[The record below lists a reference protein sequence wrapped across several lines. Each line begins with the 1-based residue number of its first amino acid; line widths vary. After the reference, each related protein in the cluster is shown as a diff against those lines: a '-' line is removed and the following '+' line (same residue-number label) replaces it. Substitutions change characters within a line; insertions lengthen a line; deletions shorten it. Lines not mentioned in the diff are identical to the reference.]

1 MEAWFL
7 TQSTGKSTQT
17 CITGSHESQE
27 KVGYDCN
34 NTGKE
39 ADKYRGSKV
48 RKLNHLLFIPS
59 KQGRSTSLDIY
70 INFIQQFSDAGWRT
84 FGEGGKKF
92 NLWIALRKRTM
103 CQKCQGLHLIFST
116 ELGFNCIYHTL
127 LGPQTLEESF
137 QRFKEILTEDFNNEQ
152 DPQSN
157 PQRIAQLASLSLWK

>member
-1 MEAWFL
+1 MEAYSL

-39 ADKYRGSKV
+39 ADRYRGSKV

-59 KQGRSTSLDIY
+59 KQERSTSLDIH

-84 FGEGGKKF
+84 FGGRWEQVQSVDRPK
-92 NLWIALRKRTM
+92 
-103 CQKCQGLHLIFST
+103 
-116 ELGFNCIYHTL
+116 
-127 LGPQTLEESF
+127 EENDVSKVP
-137 QRFKEILTEDFNNEQ
+137 R
-152 DPQSN
+152 
-157 PQRIAQLASLSLWK
+157 ASLSFLHRVGLQLYLSYTSGTSDS